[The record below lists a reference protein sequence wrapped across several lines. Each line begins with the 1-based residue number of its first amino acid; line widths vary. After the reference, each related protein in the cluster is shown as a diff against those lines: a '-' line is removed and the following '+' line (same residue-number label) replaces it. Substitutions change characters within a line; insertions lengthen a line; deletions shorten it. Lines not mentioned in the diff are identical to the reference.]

1 MSAKSLL
8 IVGGGFIGAEVAATA
23 HGLGIRVCI
32 VEPQQ
37 TLMFR
42 GLGKEVGS
50 AMTNLHRE
58 KGIDVR
64 CNTEIAHVHDDGE
77 RTSIELSD
85 GTTHTPDVILVGIGA
100 TPTTDWLSGSNVH
113 LSNGVVCDENC
124 RVMTADGVA
133 VKSVV
138 AAGDVARWF
147 SRSQNRLVR
156 SEHWTNAQDQAVN
169 AAHTLLLDLNGEGGN
184 ALPYDP
190 VPYVWSDQFGK
201 KIQAIGFM
209 DPTDEVH
216 IVKGALS
223 DGKFLAIME
232 RENRFVGAIGVA
244 MVPLVM
250 QARILLTE
258 GASLDVAREKLAS

>member
-1 MSAKSLL
+1 
-8 IVGGGFIGAEVAATA
+8 
-23 HGLGIRVCI
+23 
-32 VEPQQ
+32 
-37 TLMFR
+37 
-42 GLGKEVGS
+42 
-50 AMTNLHRE
+50 
-58 KGIDVR
+58 
-64 CNTEIAHVHDDGE
+64 
-77 RTSIELSD
+77 
-85 GTTHTPDVILVGIGA
+85 
-100 TPTTDWLSGSNVH
+100 
-113 LSNGVVCDENC
+113 
-124 RVMTADGVA
+124 MTADGLA

-147 SRSQNRLVR
+147 SRSQNCLVR

-190 VPYVWSDQFGK
+190 VPYMWSDQFGK
-201 KIQAIGFM
+201 KIQAIGFG